1 MNHHFHSFSLK
12 GLFFVVIAFLAICI
26 ASCER
31 DLHYSQMCMF
41 YEESLDLPDATVDSI
56 KSFSSKFGGY
66 VIQHPESKQDFYYEP
81 TVKNIK
87 YAADL
92 NGLGVTDDLTIIITI
107 DPTWEGDTVIHF

>member
-12 GLFFVVIAFLAICI
+12 GLFFVVIAFLAISI

-56 KSFSSKFGGY
+56 IHFNNKFCTY
-66 VIQHPESKQDFYYEP
+66 VIKNPSSMQDYYFEP
-81 TVKNIK
+81 TVRNLE

-92 NGLGVTDDLTIIITI
+92 NDLDLKSLTINITI